1 MISKEYPMNGLQK
14 VAGIAS
20 IVQAAGFAVVLFF
33 LLVLLPIIGIKQGD
47 LNSPDKVLPV
57 IASPVLKV
65 YYALFLV
72 FGLTVVVT
80 LGVYDRLQGNPPAL
94 MRIALAAALASSVFW
109 ISYGMFGIAMI
120 STLRSL
126 NAQNPTLSQG
136 SFVSAT
142 IVINGLLNSAPFA
155 GSWNILLWGWA
166 AVKTRKLPVFLGY
179 IVVAAGLVRLLTFL
193 VPSRLGSTLNLI
205 QLLLSILW
213 GLWLGAV
220 LLQD

>member
-1 MISKEYPMNGLQK
+1 MKGLQK

-20 IVQAAGFAVVLFF
+20 IIQALGFVVLLFF
-33 LLVLLPIIGIKQGD
+33 VLVLLPIIGIKPGD
-47 LNSPDKVLPV
+47 LNNPDKVLAV
-57 IASPVLKV
+57 IASPVLKT
-65 YYALFLV
+65 YYSLFLV

-94 MRIALAAALASSVFW
+94 MQIALAAALASAVFW
-109 ISYGMFGIAMI
+109 ISYGMFGTAMV

-126 NAQNPTLSQG
+126 NAQNPAMYQG
-136 SFVSAT
+136 AFVSAT

-155 GSWNILLWGWA
+155 GSWNHLLWGWA
-166 AVKTRKLPVFLGY
+166 AVQTRRLPVALGY
-179 IVVAAGLVRLLTFL
+179 LVVAAALIRFL
-193 VPSRLGSTLNLI
+193 IFFVPSRLGSTLNLV
-205 QLLLSILW
+205 QLVLSIIW